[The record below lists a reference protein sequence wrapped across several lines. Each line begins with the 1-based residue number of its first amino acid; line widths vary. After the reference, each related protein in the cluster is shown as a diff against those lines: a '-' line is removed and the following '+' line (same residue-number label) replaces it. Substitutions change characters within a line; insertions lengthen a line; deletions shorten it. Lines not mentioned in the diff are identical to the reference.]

1 MSSAAV
7 GVLAY
12 VLVFIICLGLS
23 VYATVVI
30 RRCDDA
36 VRDPRAITA
45 RYENKIQEQDT
56 ERIYNDWDSYYH
68 DGDRGNQDDDTHPDL
83 RRTGRGVRRA
93 RHLRKKSG

>member
-12 VLVFIICLGLS
+12 VLVFLICIALS

-30 RRCDDA
+30 RRCDDT

-45 RYENKIQEQDT
+45 RYEKKIQEQDT
-56 ERIYNDWDSYYH
+56 VPYHDWESYYR
-68 DGDRGNQDDDTHPDL
+68 DGDRGNSDDTAYLP
-83 RRTGRGVRRA
+83 RTGRIARTP
-93 RHLRKKSG
+93 RHLRKGRP